1 MSLSWGN
8 IVPVNIHA
16 PIYIHLS
23 WYSSSVICSIKLSQ
37 IIQDVLDYRCILVI
51 TSPAALFF
59 FFFFLLPNFNPCDFD
74 YSYIYSWISFSVNLF
89 GKVKYPVAKL
99 CWKTFSQVELK
110 PIFLQLLSI
119 SLNPILSGGCKM
131 QSIILF
137 IQQLY
142 FLPRTLFK
150 VAVLNLIFSE
160 LN

>member
-1 MSLSWGN
+1 MSLSCGN
-8 IVPVNIHA
+8 IVPVKIHA

-23 WYSSSVICSIKLSQ
+23 WYNSSVICSIKLSQ
-37 IIQDVLDYRCILVI
+37 IIQAVLDYRCILVI
-51 TSPAALFF
+51 TSP
-59 FFFFLLPNFNPCDFD
+59 LPNFNPYDFE
-74 YSYIYSWISFSVNLF
+74 YSHTYSWASFSVNLF
-89 GKVKYPVAKL
+89 AKMKYPIAKL

-110 PIFLQLLSI
+110 PIFLKLLSI
-119 SLNPILSGGCKM
+119 GLNPILSGGCKM
-131 QSIILF
+131 QLITLF

>member
-59 FFFFLLPNFNPCDFD
+59 FFFFCCPILIHVTLTTHIFILE
-74 YSYIYSWISFSVNLF
+74 YLF
-89 GKVKYPVAKL
+89 QSTSLERWYPVAKL